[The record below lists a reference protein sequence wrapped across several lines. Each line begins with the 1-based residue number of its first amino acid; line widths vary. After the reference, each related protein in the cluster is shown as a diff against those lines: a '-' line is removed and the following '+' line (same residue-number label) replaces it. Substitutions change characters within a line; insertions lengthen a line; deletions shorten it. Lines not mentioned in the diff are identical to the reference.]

1 MVQPLR
7 RIADERGSVLHML
20 RTSDPWFS
28 GFGEIYFSTVYP
40 GVVKGWHYHKVQWDH
55 FVIVHGMI
63 LRQASMVTF
72 VTIYR
77 MLGILFLAMIPLVL
91 LMRRPAKGGAPAAA
105 H

>member
-1 MVQPLR
+1 
-7 RIADERGSVLHML
+7 
-20 RTSDPWFS
+20 
-28 GFGEIYFSTVYP
+28 
-40 GVVKGWHYHKVQWDH
+40 
-55 FVIVHGMI
+55 MI

-77 MLGILFLAMIPLVL
+77 MLGVLFLLMIPLVF